1 VGLIFDVAVVA
12 IAAGVIGAL
21 ALLTWTLAV
30 NAVRA
35 VNDRRAEVAAA
46 RRRVAEAEQRLQSSG
61 ARAYEALARMIDRTS

>member
-35 VNDRRAEVAAA
+35 VSDRRAEVAAA
-46 RRRVAEAEQRLQSSG
+46 RRRVADAEQRLQSSG

>member
-1 VGLIFDVAVVA
+1 VGLIFNVAVVA

-46 RRRVAEAEQRLQSSG
+46 RRRVADAEQRLQSSG
-61 ARAYEALARMIDRTS
+61 ARTYEALARMIDRTS